1 MQVLAL
7 AREQGD
13 GEEYEED
20 EDQDY
25 SEEEDV
31 VIEFPAD
38 NRIFN
43 TSSSEV
49 RMEA

>member
-1 MQVLAL
+1 MLTK

-13 GEEYEED
+13 GEECEED
-20 EDQDY
+20 EDQDS

-31 VIEFPAD
+31 VTEFPAV
-38 NRIFN
+38 NGIGNN

-49 RMEA
+49 REEA